1 MTKFTGKPVD
11 AERAKALA
19 RFDSRVVRLEDTART
34 LAQLLDRA
42 VESIKVSMFSGL
54 GYTTAEL
61 TDTDLKKLKEVTAAF
76 NSATDA
82 QVRLDKT
89 AGQRAKAMTH
99 DERKQAVADFIMTL
113 PMHERSEW
121 LVAAVKRHDDLKG
134 GGRRLQTSPS
144 MDGFKEADDGDA

>member
-1 MTKFTGKPVD
+1 MTKYTGKPVE
-11 AERAKALA
+11 AERAKAIA
-19 RFDSRVVRLEDTART
+19 RFDAKVVRLEDTART

-42 VESIKVSMFSGL
+42 IESIKLSMFSGL
-54 GYTTAEL
+54 GYTTSEL

-99 DERKQAVADFIMTL
+99 DERKQAVADFILNL
-113 PMHERSEW
+113 PVRERADW
-121 LVAAVKRHDDLKG
+121 LTAAVKKHDDLKG
-134 GGRRLQTSPS
+134 SGRAQPSPD
-144 MDGFKEADDGDA
+144 MDGFEAVADVDA